1 MKKLLY
7 ILILFIIVCCA
18 PKKTYTEWMNYNMI
32 GKTAIQSYEYDYSRS
47 EFDSMCNADN
57 IPNDILLWISTPFI
71 NAADKTS
78 FTRYIYTVKNNI
90 DSLMDDVYIMEI
102 INDTLYHIELRKTIQ
117 IR

>member
-18 PKKTYTEWMNYNMI
+18 PKKTYTDWMNYDMLGN
-32 GKTAIQSYEYDYSRS
+32 TAIQSYEYDYNRT

-57 IPNDILLWISTPFI
+57 IPNDLELWISTQFL
-71 NAADKTS
+71 NAVDKTLL
-78 FTRYIYTVKNNI
+78 TRYMYTVKNNI
-90 DSLMDDVYIMEI
+90 DSLMDDVYVIEI
-102 INDTLYHIELRKTIQ
+102 INDTIYHMELRKTIR